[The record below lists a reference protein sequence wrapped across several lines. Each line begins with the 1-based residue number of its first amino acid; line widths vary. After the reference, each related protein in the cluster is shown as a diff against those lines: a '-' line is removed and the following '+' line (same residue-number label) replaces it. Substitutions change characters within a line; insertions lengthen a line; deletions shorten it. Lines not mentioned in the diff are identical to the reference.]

1 MKRRLTEMLWIINKK
16 KPHKIYTEHQRERI
30 IPRFNNRFIISSHPI
45 LGQACLCSENSFHS
59 LESWSLMFWKPPFKI
74 M

>member
-1 MKRRLTEMLWIINKK
+1 MKRRLTEMLWIIKK
-16 KPHKIYTEHQRERI
+16 KTLTKYTLSTRERENYT
-30 IPRFNNRFIISSHPI
+30 NNRFNISSHPI

>member
-1 MKRRLTEMLWIINKK
+1 MDYKK
-16 KPHKIYTEHQRERI
+16 KPSQNIHGAPERENYT
-30 IPRFNNRFIISSHPI
+30 NNRFNISSHPI

-59 LESWSLMFWKPPFKI
+59 LESWTLMFWKPPFKI